1 MCTDSVPL
9 GGAYFGMG
17 TGNIL
22 LDNVRCSGRESS
34 LLECNANPIGQ
45 PDGSCDHSEDA
56 GVRCQGM
63 YSVIIETFTGTEI
76 ETMLGLLL
84 SIRIHTSDLD
94 VIKMCH
100 VSFESRTLPIWVP
113 DCVCC
118 TQ

>member
-17 TGNIL
+17 TGDIL

-56 GVRCQGM
+56 GVRCQGV
-63 YSVIIETFTGTEI
+63 YLVIIETFTGTEI
-76 ETMLGLLL
+76 ETMLGSL
-84 SIRIHTSDLD
+84 
-94 VIKMCH
+94 
-100 VSFESRTLPIWVP
+100 
-113 DCVCC
+113 
-118 TQ
+118 